1 MTFLLNIKEVIC
13 IRCVSSNLANRIPE
27 ETQLMMWYMVDMM
40 DEDKDWLQIVNLT
53 VKDGVQ
59 HILHHQEEPK
69 FREECVL
76 ITNNPVEEKVYIILE
91 PGLSTMIL
99 AEDY

>member
-1 MTFLLNIKEVIC
+1 MAIVFYLERMIN
-13 IRCVSSNLANRIPE
+13 IRCVSSNLASRIPE

-40 DEDKDWLQIVNLT
+40 DEDKDWLQIFNLT
-53 VKDGVQ
+53 IKDGVQ
-59 HILHHQEEPK
+59 HIEHYQEEPE

-76 ITNNPVEEKVYIILE
+76 LTNNPVEEKVYIILE

>member
-1 MTFLLNIKEVIC
+1 
-13 IRCVSSNLANRIPE
+13 
-27 ETQLMMWYMVDMM
+27 MMWYMVDMM
-40 DEDKDWLQIVNLT
+40 DEDKDWLQIFNLT

-59 HILHHQEEPK
+59 HILHHQEEPE

-76 ITNNPVEEKVYIILE
+76 LTNNPVEEKVYIIVE

-99 AEDY
+99 AEDYWERR

>member
-1 MTFLLNIKEVIC
+1 MADSFFRRWLY

-27 ETQLMMWYMVDMM
+27 ETQLMMWYMVDTM
-40 DEDKDWLQIVNLT
+40 DEDKDWLQIFNLT
-53 VKDGVQ
+53 IKDGVQ
-59 HILHHQEEPK
+59 YIEHQQEEPK
-69 FREECVL
+69 CREECVL
-76 ITNNPVEEKVYIILE
+76 LTNNPVEEKVYIILE